1 MVPAQLRAKVMEE
14 SHSGPMG
21 AHFSCSTLL
30 LATGG
35 GKECL
40 QILFTM
46 SEIAQGVQ
54 QCQEVEE

>member
-1 MVPAQLRAKVMEE
+1 MATTYQVAPLET
-14 SHSGPMG
+14 
-21 AHFSCSTLL
+21 SCSTLS

-54 QCQEVEE
+54 QCQKVEKL